1 MRNCPAPKRR
11 PRNPSPFVQLDQQS
25 SRAHLTTLSGPLT
38 LFVRS
43 SRVKRKEGRTVHTS
57 RRTEKVLSVHFF
69 FFFFFHFGGEWA
81 GGAVST
87 YHHCCTTVTIE
98 IAPTPPFALLREGGE
113 RKPRFKHGSFAY
125 CLCPRQQR

>member
-11 PRNPSPFVQLDQQS
+11 PRIPSPFVQLDQQS

-43 SRVKRKEGRTVHTS
+43 SRVKRKEGRTVHTFQ
-57 RRTEKVLSVHFF
+57 RTEKVLSVHFF
-69 FFFFFHFGGEWA
+69 FFFHFGGEWA
-81 GGAVST
+81 GGGGEYVPPLL
-87 YHHCCTTVTIE
+87 HHSTIE

-113 RKPRFKHGSFAY
+113 RKPRFKHGSCLS